1 MIVTQEEAIQAG
13 LELVNH
19 SQTAMLSTIGDEGY
33 PHIRAM
39 LKKETEGLKTFWFS
53 TNASSSKVPQIQKNP
68 EACVYFVDGE
78 QCTGLM
84 LVGEIDVLQDM
95 ASKRRLWYE
104 GDEQYYPLGVNDPD
118 YCVLCFRAKSGK
130 FYRSLQNVA
139 FDLEDEG

>member
-53 TNASSSKVPQIQKNP
+53 TNTSSSKVPQIQQKP
-68 EACVYFVDGE
+68 R
-78 QCTGLM
+78 GL
-84 LVGEIDVLQDM
+84 
-95 ASKRRLWYE
+95 RL
-104 GDEQYYPLGVNDPD
+104 
-118 YCVLCFRAKSGK
+118 FRGWGAVHGADAG
-130 FYRSLQNVA
+130 R
-139 FDLEDEG
+139 